1 MHFEFSYF
9 FLSYSFGIERI
20 NTFVHSRSSPE
31 NHTRFQTELG
41 KVNTC
46 FQTKRAQKPYPFG
59 RYIPLWLI

>member
-46 FQTKRAQKPYPFG
+46 FQAKKAQKPYPFG
-59 RYIPLWLI
+59 RHIPLWRI